1 MQTLVSNR
9 IKAGDVQALHPVLR
23 WLLKLVNKKA
33 KCFDRAVQCFNM
45 ATVWATGSGVNLCSV
60 VSA

>member
-1 MQTLVSNR
+1 MFKPYILFSD
-9 IKAGDVQALHPVLR
+9 GS
-23 WLLKLVNKKA
+23 LKLVNKKA
-33 KCFDRAVQCFNM
+33 KYFDRAVQCFNM